1 MVDKMVENLEKS
13 TGVKLEEWL
22 KRVKTSGLEKHMEK
36 VKHLKTEYGLTH
48 GYANLIVHT
57 AKSGLPSKE
66 TSADAGAGLVTNQYA
81 KKADLKPIYDKIIK
95 AVSAFGSDVEI
106 APKKAYVSLRRK
118 KQFALIQPS
127 TKTRVDV
134 GLCHKQA
141 TTTDRLELSGS
152 FNAMASHRI
161 RVTALD
167 QVDKELIAW
176 LKASYE
182 AAG

>member
-66 TSADAGAGLVTNQYA
+66 TSADAGAELLVAGTAVFGNA
-81 KKADLKPIYDKIIK
+81 SKSDL
-95 AVSAFGSDVEI
+95 ATETATHESRFQE
-106 APKKAYVSLRRK
+106 L
-118 KQFALIQPS
+118 
-127 TKTRVDV
+127 TKLANR
-134 GLCHKQA
+134 A
-141 TTTDRLELSGS
+141 
-152 FNAMASHRI
+152 
-161 RVTALD
+161 
-167 QVDKELIAW
+167 
-176 LKASYE
+176 
-182 AAG
+182 